1 MYVCACMCA
10 GALRGQQALDLP
22 GLEPQVVVSH
32 LVEVLGPNPGFS
44 VIAVRTINSWVFL
57 QPSKDFWLFF
67 FFFFTLSMNRVSL
80 FLGRVFPVVQ
90 ACREFIMS
98 SG

>member
-1 MYVCACMCA
+1 MCWCPQRPA
-10 GALRGQQALDLP
+10 STGSPGTGAT
-22 GLEPQVVVSH
+22 QVVVSH
-32 LVEVLGPNPGFS
+32 LMEVLGPKPGFS
-44 VIAVRTINSWVFL
+44 VIAVRTVNSWVFL
-57 QPSKDFWLFF
+57 QPSKDFWL